1 MKQEM
6 LRESFFVEPI
16 KNIIQKYKKK
26 KFYFF
31 YKIVCIEGKMNYR
44 DKLSLVV
51 QNVKEVNE
59 V

>member
-1 MKQEM
+1 M
-6 LRESFFVEPI
+6 I
-16 KNIIQKYKKK
+16 KKN
-26 KFYFF
+26 
-31 YKIVCIEGKMNYR
+31 KIVCIEGKMNYR